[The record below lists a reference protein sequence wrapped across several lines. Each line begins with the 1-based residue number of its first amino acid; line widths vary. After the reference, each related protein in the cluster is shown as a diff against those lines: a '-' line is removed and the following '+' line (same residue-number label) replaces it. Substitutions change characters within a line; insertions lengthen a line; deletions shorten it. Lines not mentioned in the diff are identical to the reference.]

1 MQGGFLFIGSI
12 IIIVLIILTI
22 IVQIIK
28 KVRFKY
34 YRNKVKDLEIKRNL
48 VASTPVLLE
57 LSRVEPIIKNDRME
71 EKYNRWQDRFN
82 NLKENRLTK
91 IDDMLIDLDLF
102 VDKRDYK
109 QCGYRMAKIEI
120 EIYKVR
126 ESAEHL
132 LNEIKDLS
140 KSEEK
145 YRSSVIKLKTKYRS
159 LNAEYQNRK
168 ESYED
173 MQEAIELQLENIE
186 RRFLDFEKVMEA
198 SDYPEVVHIT
208 KALYEMIDHMEVIIK
223 EMPEVLAMA
232 RVAIP
237 NRIKEIKDTYD
248 SMANDGY
255 PLDYLNIDYNI
266 EESNKNIELI
276 LDKVKVLNL
285 EGCMFDLKTM
295 LDYYDAIFIDFE
307 KERLSRKAYEE
318 LTVDFGKRLEKTNNL
333 VRDVYAQIED
343 IKNMYDLEDSDLQI
357 IDDVNKVLVVIN
369 DDYNK
374 MLAKVES
381 ESSPYSQVNEE
392 LESLMVRLTEMEDSF
407 DVALKSLGN
416 LYEDEQRAREQLEE
430 IKGFL
435 KLCKSNIR
443 GFKLPVVNDIYF
455 VQLSEADEAIND
467 VVAELEKS
475 PIVIKTLNTRV
486 DTARDLVLKLYNT
499 TTEMVNN
506 AKNAEMVMVY
516 GNRYRTINPEIDNR
530 LDIAEAKFY
539 KGEYKNALDISL
551 SAISLVDKN
560 IDMKF
565 FGRDDI

>member
-168 ESYED
+168 ETYED

-186 RRFLDFEKVMEA
+186 RRFLDFEKVMDS

-237 NRIKEIKDTYD
+237 NRIKEIKETY
-248 SMANDGY
+248 
-255 PLDYLNIDYNI
+255 
-266 EESNKNIELI
+266 
-276 LDKVKVLNL
+276 
-285 EGCMFDLKTM
+285 
-295 LDYYDAIFIDFE
+295 FI
-307 KERLSRKAYEE
+307 Y
-318 LTVDFGKRLEKTNNL
+318 
-333 VRDVYAQIED
+333 
-343 IKNMYDLEDSDLQI
+343 
-357 IDDVNKVLVVIN
+357 
-369 DDYNK
+369 
-374 MLAKVES
+374 
-381 ESSPYSQVNEE
+381 
-392 LESLMVRLTEMEDSF
+392 
-407 DVALKSLGN
+407 
-416 LYEDEQRAREQLEE
+416 
-430 IKGFL
+430 
-435 KLCKSNIR
+435 
-443 GFKLPVVNDIYF
+443 
-455 VQLSEADEAIND
+455 
-467 VVAELEKS
+467 
-475 PIVIKTLNTRV
+475 
-486 DTARDLVLKLYNT
+486 
-499 TTEMVNN
+499 
-506 AKNAEMVMVY
+506 
-516 GNRYRTINPEIDNR
+516 
-530 LDIAEAKFY
+530 
-539 KGEYKNALDISL
+539 
-551 SAISLVDKN
+551 
-560 IDMKF
+560 
-565 FGRDDI
+565 